1 MEFKNLLLLHHWIN
15 WHKAPMSEEDSSFF
29 QMSYFQG
36 EIVVKK
42 SAYLIESIQDGLDRY
57 IADSSHG
64 LQFFFNFKIHMG

>member
-1 MEFKNLLLLHHWIN
+1 
-15 WHKAPMSEEDSSFF
+15 MSEEDSSFF

-64 LQFFFNFKIHMG
+64 LQFVFNFKIHMV